1 MRLNRE
7 SGFTITELLIVLGI
21 VGISLAASWPSMQGI
36 LRQHRLTGTTNE
48 LVTHMRLAREKA
60 VAEGNNYVVTFRVPL
75 NDYQVW
81 DDEGS
86 DSLMGPDDTRRVFGM
101 PDRTNVRNANFF
113 GANRIIFRPD
123 GTANASGS
131 VQVTNGE
138 FTRQLNVLASTGKIT
153 VTTP

>member
-1 MRLNRE
+1 MSSNRE
-7 SGFTITELLIVLGI
+7 RGFTITELLIVLGI
-21 VGISLAASWPSMQGI
+21 IGISIAASWPSMQG
-36 LRQHRLTGTTNE
+36 LMQQHRLTGTTNE
-48 LVTHMRLAREKA
+48 LVTHLRLAREKS
-60 VAEGNNYVVTFRVPL
+60 VAEGNNYIVTFRIPL

-86 DSLMGPDDTRRVFGM
+86 DAIMGPDDLRRIHEM

-138 FTRQLNVLASTGKIT
+138 FARQINVLASTGKVT